1 MRRRARSILA
11 VGALLIGGA
20 GFAPIAQAQP
30 AGPAAADTDEVKVF
44 RADVTQ
50 EQVPLLLAAGQ
61 DGHEL
66 GEQVPDRGT
75 ATVEVYL
82 TGRQADKLEKQGVDL
97 TEHTLSTGAEKRVG
111 DAAEGVFRPY
121 SGSGGLKEETLRTA
135 RENPGLTKVV
145 SIGRTVKGQDIL
157 ALKLTRQ
164 AKKSKD
170 GSRPAVLYMSN
181 QHAREWITPEMT
193 RRLLHH
199 YLDNYK
205 KDRRIRE
212 LVDSTELWF
221 VLSANPDGYDYT
233 FENTDNRLWRKN
245 LRDVNGDGSIG
256 TGDGVDLNRNFAYKW
271 GYDNE
276 GSSPNPTSQTYRG
289 AGPGSEPE
297 TKALDAFEKRIG
309 FTYGINYHSAA
320 ELLLYG
326 VGWQVATNT
335 PDDVLYKALAG
346 TPENSAIPGYHPQ
359 VSSELYT
366 TNGEADGHAA
376 NVNGMAMFTPEM
388 STCQTASAVDP
399 GDEWNA
405 GDCQSGFNFPDDER
419 LIQQEFAKNIPF
431 ALSVAETAA
440 HPDRP
445 SSSVGLDAPDF
456 TPAPFTTSYSRGAG
470 QEVSVVVRKSVRH
483 KELRYRVN
491 GGRTHEVAL
500 RPWRG
505 GETYGGEDNLYF
517 DEYRAKV
524 KDGDAGDKVEVW
536 FTGETKSGRGTRSE
550 HFTYTVA
557 ERPRADVLVVTEE
570 AQEAQGSQDAQE
582 TQGSRD
588 AREAKKAEG
597 ARASHAQVYVDALKA
612 NGHRAAVWDVAA
624 QGAPDALGV
633 LGHFGTVVHH
643 TGAAVPGN
651 ATQLQLRAFLNEGGE
666 LIEAGERAGGNV
678 DLGGGTL
685 SDDFSQ
691 YYLGAY
697 TRTSTTGATGFTGS
711 GRLDGAGGALGDAP
725 GNPLDNAGTY
735 SVTSDELP
743 ADTYP
748 RFASEGAGKFAGTIN
763 PYGPYAGDW
772 MAAAVH
778 TDDAYKRLTRTVDLT
793 GVNASDRPT
802 LRTELLWDTERGYD
816 HALVEAHTT
825 GADDWTT
832 LPEEGGATAT
842 AVPAECEAG
851 FYLDDHPW
859 LEHYLTQSD
868 DGCTATGTTG
878 RWNSLTGSSGGWRQA
893 GFDLSAYAGKS
904 VEVSIAYVTDPG
916 SGGRGVLADETSLV
930 VGGTAT
936 ATEGFE
942 TSLGAWQVS
951 GPPAGSP
958 AVLKDWAR
966 TGTLFQ
972 TYGAVT
978 TDDTVL
984 LGFGL
989 EHLTDPAARAALV
1002 RKALRALDE

>member
-20 GFAPIAQAQP
+20 GFAPVAQAQP
-30 AGPAAADTDEVKVF
+30 AGPVTPDADEVKVF

-66 GEQVPDRGT
+66 TERVPDRGT

-82 TGRQADKLEKQGVDL
+82 TDQQADKLEQQGVDL
-97 TEHTLSTGAEKRVG
+97 TEHSLSARAERRVE
-111 DAAEGVFRPY
+111 AAADGVFRPY
-121 SGSGGLKEETLRTA
+121 SGSGGLREEILRTA
-135 RENPGLTKVV
+135 RENPRLTKVV
-145 SIGRTVKGQDIL
+145 SIGRTVQGKDIL
-157 ALKLTRQ
+157 ALKLTRN
-164 AKKSKD
+164 AKESKD
-170 GSRPAVLYMSN
+170 GSKPSVLYMSN

-193 RRLLHH
+193 RRLMHH
-199 YLDNYK
+199 YLDKYDQ
-205 KDRRIRE
+205 DRRIKK
-212 LVDSTELWF
+212 LVDTTELWF
-221 VLSANPDGYDYT
+221 LLSANPDGYDYT
-233 FENTDNRLWRKN
+233 FEDTANRLWRKN
-245 LRDVNGDGSIG
+245 LRDNNGDGVLG

-271 GYDNE
+271 GYDDE

-289 AGPGSEPE
+289 AGPNSEPE
-297 TKALDAFEKRIG
+297 TKALDRFQKRIG

-326 VGWQVATNT
+326 VGWQVATDT

-376 NVNGMAMFTPEM
+376 NVNGTAMFTPEM
-388 STCQTASAVDP
+388 STCQTVSEQDP
-399 GDEWNA
+399 DDEWNA
-405 GDCQSGFNFPDDER
+405 GDCQSGFNFPDDEE
-419 LIQQEFAKNIPF
+419 LIQKEFAKNIPF

-440 HPDRP
+440 RPDRP

-456 TPAPFTTSYSRGAG
+456 TPDTFATSYGRGAA
-470 QEVSVVVRKSVRH
+470 QEVSVVARKSVRD
-483 KELRYRVN
+483 KELKYRVN
-491 GGRTHEVAL
+491 GGRTQDVRL
-500 RPWRG
+500 KPWRG
-505 GETYGGEDNLYF
+505 GERYGGEDNLYF
-517 DEYRAKV
+517 DEYRARV
-524 KDGDAGDKVEVW
+524 GRAAPGDRVEVW
-536 FTGETKSGRGTRSE
+536 FTGEAKGGRPTASE

-557 ERPRADVLVVTEE
+557 ERPAADVLVVAE
-570 AQEAQGSQDAQE
+570 
-582 TQGSRD
+582 
-588 AREAKKAEG
+588 EG
-597 ARASHAQVYVDALKA
+597 AKAAHARIYVDALKA
-612 NGHRAAVWDVAA
+612 NGRRAAVWDVAT

-633 LGHFGTVVHH
+633 LGHFDTVVHY

-651 ATQLQLRAFLNEGGE
+651 ATQLQLRAFLNEGGR
-666 LIEAGERAGGNV
+666 LIEAGEQAGGDV
-678 DLGGGTL
+678 DLGGGSL

-697 TRTSTTGATGFTGS
+697 TRTSTTGATGFTGT
-711 GRLDGAGGALGDAP
+711 GRLDGAAGALGAAP
-725 GNPLDNAGTY
+725 GNPLDAAGTY

-743 ADTYP
+743 AATYP
-748 RFASEGAGKFAGTIN
+748 QFASEGAGGFAGTVN
-763 PYGPYAGDW
+763 PYGPYAGGW

-793 GVNASDRPT
+793 GVGAAERPT
-802 LRTELLWDTERGYD
+802 LRTQLLWDTERGYD

-832 LPEEGGATAT
+832 LPEAGGATGT
-842 AVPAECEAG
+842 AVPAECGAG
-851 FYLDDHPW
+851 FYVGEHPW
-859 LEHYLTQSD
+859 LEHYLTLSD
-868 DGCTATGTTG
+868 DGCAATGTTG
-878 RWNSLTGSSGGWRQA
+878 QWNSLTGASGGWRQVA
-893 GFDLSAYAGKS
+893 FDLSAYAGKS
-904 VEVSIAYVTDPG
+904 VELSIAYVTDPG
-916 SGGRGVLADETSLV
+916 SGGRGVLADEASLV

-936 ATEGFE
+936 GTEGFE
-942 TSLGAWQVS
+942 TSLGAWEVS

-958 AVLKDWAR
+958 AVLRDWAR
-966 TGTLFQ
+966 TGTLFR

-989 EHLTDPAARAALV
+989 EHLTAPAARTALV
-1002 RKALRALDE
+1002 RQALRALDE

>member
-20 GFAPIAQAQP
+20 SFAPIAQAQP
-30 AGPAAADTDEVKVF
+30 ADPATPDANEVKVF
-44 RADVTQ
+44 RADVTK

-75 ATVEVYL
+75 AAVELYL
-82 TGRQADKLEKQGVDL
+82 TEKQAGTLEKQGVDL
-97 TEHTLSTGAEKRVG
+97 TEHTLSAQSEKRVES
-111 DAAEGVFRPY
+111 AADGVFRPY
-121 SGSGGLKEETLRTA
+121 SGSGGLREEILRTA

-145 SIGRTVKGQDIL
+145 SIGKTVNGQDIL
-157 ALKLTRQ
+157 ALKLTKH
-164 AKKSKD
+164 AKKSRD
-170 GSRPAVLYMSN
+170 GSKPAVLYMSN

-193 RRLLHH
+193 RRLMHH

-205 KDRRIRE
+205 KDRRIRKI
-212 LVDSTELWF
+212 VDSTELWF

-233 FENTDNRLWRKN
+233 FESDDNRLWRKN
-245 LRDVNGDGSIG
+245 LRDVNGDGTIS

-271 GYDNE
+271 GYDDE
-276 GSSPNPTSQTYRG
+276 GSSPNPTSETYRG
-289 AGPGSEPE
+289 ASPGSEPE
-297 TKALDAFEKRIG
+297 TKALDAFQKRIG

-346 TPENSAIPGYHPQ
+346 TPDNSAIPGYHPQ

-388 STCQTASAVDP
+388 STCQTASDVDP
-399 GDEWNA
+399 DDQWNA
-405 GDCQSGFNFPDDER
+405 RDCQSGFNFPDDEK
-419 LIQQEFAKNIPF
+419 LIQEEFAKNIPF

-445 SSSVGLDAPDF
+445 SSSVGLDAADF
-456 TPAPFTTSYSRGAG
+456 TPAPFTTSYARGAD
-470 QEVSVVVRKSVRH
+470 QEVSVVVRKSVRD
-483 KELRYRVN
+483 KELKYRVN
-491 GGRTHEVAL
+491 GGRTHDATL

-524 KDGDAGDKVEVW
+524 RGADPGDRVEVW
-536 FTGETKSGRGTRSE
+536 FTGETPRGTHDRHGKRTESA

-557 ERPRADVLVVTEE
+557 ERPRADVLVVAE
-570 AQEAQGSQDAQE
+570 
-582 TQGSRD
+582 
-588 AREAKKAEG
+588 EG
-597 ARASHAQVYVDALKA
+597 AKATRTQTYVDALKA
-612 NGHRAAVWDVAA
+612 NGQRAAVWDVAT

-633 LGHFGTVVHH
+633 LGHFDTVVHY

-651 ATQLQLRAFLNEGGE
+651 ATQLQLRAFLNEGGK
-666 LIEAGERAGGNV
+666 LIEAGEQAGGEV

-697 TRTSTTGATGFTGS
+697 TRTATSGATGFAGS
-711 GRLDGAGGALGDAP
+711 GKLDGTGGTLGDAP
-725 GNPLDNAGTY
+725 GNPLDAAGAY
-735 SVTSDELP
+735 SVTSDELDP
-743 ADTYP
+743 GTYP
-748 RFASEGAGKFAGTIN
+748 QFASAGAGKFAGTVN
-763 PYGPYAGDW
+763 PYGPYAGEW

-793 GVNASDRPT
+793 GVTASDRPV
-802 LRTELLWDTERGYD
+802 LRTQLLWDTERGYD

-832 LPEEGGATAT
+832 LPEANGATGT
-842 AVPAECEAG
+842 AVPAECAAG
-851 FYLDDHPW
+851 FYMAGHPW
-859 LEHYLTQSD
+859 LAHYLTLSD
-868 DGCTATGTTG
+868 DGCAATGTTG
-878 RWNSLTGSSGGWRQA
+878 QWNSLTGSSGGWKQVE
-893 GFDLSAYAGKS
+893 FDLSAYAGKS
-904 VEVSIAYVTDPG
+904 VELSIAYVTDPG
-916 SGGRGVLADETSLV
+916 SGGRGVLADEASLV

-936 ATEGFE
+936 QTEGFE

-958 AVLKDWAR
+958 AVLKDWTR

-989 EHLTDPAARAALV
+989 EHLAEPAARAALV
-1002 RKALRALDE
+1002 RQALHALDE

>member
-20 GFAPIAQAQP
+20 SFAPIAQAQP
-30 AGPAAADTDEVKVF
+30 ADPGTPDANEVKVF
-44 RADVTQ
+44 RADVTK
-50 EQVPLLLAAGQ
+50 EQVPLLLATGQ

-75 ATVEVYL
+75 AAVELYL
-82 TGRQADKLEKQGVDL
+82 TEKQAGTLEEQGVDL
-97 TEHTLSTGAEKRVG
+97 TEHTLSTQAEKRVES
-111 DAAEGVFRPY
+111 AADGVFRPY
-121 SGSGGLKEETLRTA
+121 SGSGGLREEILRTA
-135 RENPGLTKVV
+135 QENPGLTKVV
-145 SIGRTVKGQDIL
+145 SIGKTVNGQDIL
-157 ALKLTRQ
+157 ALKLTKH

-170 GSRPAVLYMSN
+170 GSKPSVLYMSN

-193 RRLLHH
+193 RRLMHH

-212 LVDSTELWF
+212 IVDSTELWF

-233 FENTDNRLWRKN
+233 FESTDNRLWRKN
-245 LRDVNGDGSIG
+245 LRDVNGDGTIS

-271 GYDNE
+271 GYDDE
-276 GSSPNPTSQTYRG
+276 GSSPNPTSETYRG
-289 AGPGSEPE
+289 ASPGSEPE
-297 TKALDAFEKRIG
+297 TKALDAFQKRIG

-346 TPENSAIPGYHPQ
+346 TPDNSAIPGYHPQ

-388 STCQTASAVDP
+388 STCKTASDADP
-399 GDEWNA
+399 DDQWNA
-405 GDCQSGFNFPDDER
+405 RDCQSGFNFPDDEK
-419 LIQQEFAKNIPF
+419 LIQQEFAKNVPF

-445 SSSVGLDAPDF
+445 SSSVGLDAADF
-456 TPAPFTTSYSRGAG
+456 TPAPFTTSYARGAD
-470 QEVSVVVRKSVRH
+470 QEVSVVVRKSVRD
-483 KELRYRVN
+483 KELKYRVN
-491 GGRTHEVAL
+491 GGRTHDTAL

-517 DEYRAKV
+517 DEYRAEV
-524 KDGDAGDKVEVW
+524 GGADPGDRVEVW
-536 FTGETKSGRGTRSE
+536 FTGETPRGTHDRHGKRTESE

-557 ERPRADVLVVTEE
+557 ERPRADVLVVAE
-570 AQEAQGSQDAQE
+570 
-582 TQGSRD
+582 
-588 AREAKKAEG
+588 EG
-597 ARASHAQVYVDALKA
+597 AKATQTQTYVDALKA
-612 NGHRAAVWDVAA
+612 NGRRAAVWDVAT

-633 LGHFGTVVHH
+633 LGHFDTVVHY

-651 ATQLQLRAFLNEGGE
+651 ATQLQLRAFLNEGGK
-666 LIEAGERAGGNV
+666 LIEAGEQAGGDV

-697 TRTSTTGATGFTGS
+697 TRTATTGATGFTGS
-711 GRLDGAGGALGDAP
+711 GKLDKADGALGDAP
-725 GNPLDNAGTY
+725 GNPLDAAGAY
-735 SVTSDELP
+735 SVTSDELDP
-743 ADTYP
+743 GTYP
-748 RFASEGAGKFAGTIN
+748 QFASAGAGKFAGTVN
-763 PYGPYAGDW
+763 PYGPYAGEW

-793 GVNASDRPT
+793 QVTASDRPT
-802 LRTELLWDTERGYD
+802 LRTQLLWDTERGYD

-832 LPEEGGATAT
+832 LPEANGATGT
-842 AVPAECEAG
+842 AVPAECAAG
-851 FYLDDHPW
+851 FYMAGHPW
-859 LEHYLTQSD
+859 LAHYLTLSD
-868 DGCTATGTTG
+868 EGCTATGTTG
-878 RWNSLTGSSGGWRQA
+878 QWNSLTGSSGGWKQVE
-893 GFDLSAYAGKS
+893 FDLSAYAGKS
-904 VEVSIAYVTDPG
+904 VELSIAYVTDPG
-916 SGGRGVLADETSLV
+916 SGGRGVLADEASLV
-930 VGGTAT
+930 VGGAAT
-936 ATEGFE
+936 QTEGFE

-958 AVLKDWAR
+958 AVLKDWTR

-972 TYGAVT
+972 SYGAVT

-989 EHLTDPAARAALV
+989 EHLAEPAARAALV
-1002 RKALRALDE
+1002 RQALRALDE